1 METNKYKILV
11 LSDLKDGTT
20 NSLQNAV
27 SLSKI
32 INADIEFF
40 HVKKPTD
47 VINRESQLS
56 AMRTINKEHL
66 AIDNKIKDLLEP
78 VTKTYDTP
86 IKSSFAFGN
95 VKNEIRDYIK
105 LSQPNII
112 VLGQRIS
119 SPFQIIGDSITQFL
133 LKEYSGIIMISS
145 MNKSLLPSKK
155 MTLGVLN
162 GTNEMLSKD
171 LSKELVNQSTL
182 PLKSFKI
189 IKNKNGLSDKTIADG
204 QKIVEYVFEK
214 NDNTMN
220 SLSKYLKQNNIDLLC
235 IDRNKSA
242 TNNNQN
248 SIELSLKEVVNKLD
262 VSLLVSST

>member
-1 METNKYKILV
+1 M
-11 LSDLKDGTT
+11 
-20 NSLQNAV
+20 
-27 SLSKI
+27 
-32 INADIEFF
+32 
-40 HVKKPTD
+40 
-47 VINRESQLS
+47 
-56 AMRTINKEHL
+56 
-66 AIDNKIKDLLEP
+66 
-78 VTKTYDTP
+78 
-86 IKSSFAFGN
+86 
-95 VKNEIRDYIK
+95 KNEIRDYIK